1 MIMKILLALILGML
15 AFAQI
20 GLAQS
25 NFNDSIEFVLKGY
38 KASEVLAMYY
48 PDKKWPIEGG
58 WGHSMDDAV
67 IINMDNSREGVKFEY
82 EYMEAISSIIYAVL
96 KPETEAMEVM
106 SVRLKKQLLILGQ
119 DAHEGHSYD
128 KMEVEISG
136 LIPSDLEMLRKDFAD
151 HNEYEGDEEG
161 KKKFDELYLS
171 KLKKVPAEFWFD
183 ITRIFGKY

>member
-1 MIMKILLALILGML
+1 MKKLLALILGLL

-25 NFNDSIEFVLKGY
+25 NFNDSIEFVLKSY

-96 KPETEAMEVM
+96 KPETEAMKVM
-106 SVRLKKQLLILGQ
+106 NVRLKKQLLILGQ

>member
-1 MIMKILLALILGML
+1 MKKLLTLTFCLL

-20 GLAQS
+20 GSAQS
-25 NFNDSIEFVLKGY
+25 NFNDSIEFVLKSY

-67 IINMDNSREGVKFEY
+67 IIKMDNSQDGVRFEY
-82 EYMEAISSIIYAVL
+82 EYMKAISSIIYAVL
-96 KPETEAMEVM
+96 KPESEAMEVM
-106 SVRLKKQLLILGQ
+106 NVRLKKQLLILGQ

-151 HNEYEGDEEG
+151 HNKYEGDEEG